1 MVQEYL
7 KQAIKAHKLP
17 SHFAQFVSDFYLPVA
32 HNVNDKLQS
41 LRQTSSHKTLM
52 LGVQGTQGSGK
63 STLADFLKRILQT
76 QYGLSV
82 AVVSIDDFY
91 HTLASRKQLAND
103 VHPLLVTRG
112 VPGTHDIPLA
122 KYTLETLLDLKE
134 GEQLALPR
142 FDKAIDDRAD
152 ESSWPVVEGPIDIV
166 IFEGWCVG
174 AKPQL
179 SEQLIDAVNAFEQ
192 TEDADGSYRQYVN
205 TQLADRYPAIF
216 DLFDALVVMTAPSFD
231 VVYQWRALQ
240 EKKLADKLALDP
252 TLDASGVLNDVQLT
266 RFISHYERLTSHCL
280 ETLPQQAD
288 WVLTLDAEHNITHM
302 HSC

>member
-1 MVQEYL
+1 VVQEYL
-7 KQAIKAHKLP
+7 QQAITAHKLP
-17 SHFAQFVSDFYLPVA
+17 PHFAQFVSDFYLPIA
-32 HNVNDKLQS
+32 QSVNNKLQS
-41 LRQTSSHKTLM
+41 LRQTDAQKTLI

-76 QYGLSV
+76 QHHLSV

-91 HTLASRKQLAND
+91 HTLAARRQLAND

-122 KYTLETLLDLKE
+122 KYTLETLMDLKE
-134 GEQLALPR
+134 GDQLALPR
-142 FDKAIDDRAD
+142 FDKAVDDRAD
-152 ESSWPVVEGPIDIV
+152 ETSWPVVDGPIDIV

-174 AKPQL
+174 AQPQS
-179 SEQLIDAVNAFEQ
+179 SEQLSDAVNAFEQ
-192 TEDADGSYRQYVN
+192 TEDSDGSYRRYVN
-205 TQLADRYPAIF
+205 TQLAEHYPAIF
-216 DLFDALVVMTAPSFD
+216 GLLDALVVMTAPSFD

-252 TLDASGVLNDVQLT
+252 TLDASGVLNDTQLV

-280 ETLPQQAD
+280 NTLPQQAD
-288 WVLTLDAEHNITHM
+288 WILSLDAQHNITRM
-302 HSC
+302 HGH